1 MQPLVGLPQG
11 QPQTA
16 SHEPR
21 TTNHFFNDA
30 MAQHHCRSFTARA
43 LAVCCAGL
51 ALLLTACALPTALPG
66 GHAPHATQALAPP
79 SDPLTQPTESLIT
92 EPLLAPEQALGS
104 ADQPQQSPWARLSQ
118 GAERALPWEPQHLP
132 GKAPSRYRYA
142 YTDAR
147 HALLAQADSS
157 ASLLRQKRQVPASQ
171 LGQVRFS
178 WKVPALIA
186 NADMALRDADDSPV
200 RLLLVFDGDRSRF
213 SMKDAM
219 LSELAQT
226 LTGEPMPYATLM
238 YVWCNK
244 RAPGSVIINPRT
256 DRIRKLV
263 VESGTAHLNQWRDYD
278 RQIAADFEQAFGEPP
293 GNLLGIGL
301 MTDTDNTRSHSQ
313 AWYGPVT
320 LVKP

>member
-1 MQPLVGLPQG
+1 
-11 QPQTA
+11 
-16 SHEPR
+16 
-21 TTNHFFNDA
+21 
-30 MAQHHCRSFTARA
+30 MAQHHYRSFTARA
-43 LAVCCAGL
+43 LGACCAGL
-51 ALLLTACALPTALPG
+51 ALLLTACALPLALPW
-66 GHAPHATQALAPP
+66 GHAPHAPHAV
-79 SDPLTQPTESLIT
+79 
-92 EPLLAPEQALGS
+92 QALGPHHEPLPEPTERRTTGP
-104 ADQPQQSPWARLSQ
+104 ALEPEPAQAPTDQPGHSPWAQLSQ
-118 GAERALPWEPQHLP
+118 GAERAQAWEQQHLP
-132 GKAPSRYRYA
+132 GKTPSRYRYA

-171 LGQVRFS
+171 LGLVGFS

-186 NADMALRDADDSPV
+186 TADMALRDADDSPV
-200 RLLLVFDGDRSRF
+200 RLVLVFDGDRSRF

-238 YVWCNK
+238 YVWCNT

-263 VESGTAHLNQWRDYD
+263 VESGAGRLNQWLDYERD
-278 RQIAADFEQAFGEPP
+278 IAADFEQAFGEPP

-301 MTDTDNTRSHSQ
+301 MTDTDNTRSHTQ

-320 LVKP
+320 LVKR

>member
-1 MQPLVGLPQG
+1 
-11 QPQTA
+11 
-16 SHEPR
+16 
-21 TTNHFFNDA
+21 

-51 ALLLTACALPTALPG
+51 ALLLTACALPPALPG
-66 GHAPHATQALAPP
+66 GHAPRATQALALP

-92 EPLLAPEQALGS
+92 EPLLAPEQAQGS

-147 HALLAQADSS
+147 HALLAQAESS

-263 VESGTAHLNQWRDYD
+263 VESGTAHLNQWRDYE

>member
-1 MQPLVGLPQG
+1 M
-11 QPQTA
+11 
-16 SHEPR
+16 
-21 TTNHFFNDA
+21 
-30 MAQHHCRSFTARA
+30 
-43 LAVCCAGL
+43 
-51 ALLLTACALPTALPG
+51 
-66 GHAPHATQALAPP
+66 
-79 SDPLTQPTESLIT
+79 
-92 EPLLAPEQALGS
+92 
-104 ADQPQQSPWARLSQ
+104 SQ
-118 GAERALPWEPQHLP
+118 GSERALPWEPQHLP
-132 GKAPSRYRYA
+132 GKAPSRYRYV

-157 ASLLRQKRQVPASQ
+157 ASLLRQKLQVPASQ

-186 NADMALRDADDSPV
+186 HADMALRDADDSPV

-263 VESGTAHLNQWRDYD
+263 LESGPAHLNQWRDYE
-278 RQIAADFEQAFGEPP
+278 RHIAADFEAAFGEPP
-293 GNLLGIGL
+293 GNLLGIGI
-301 MTDTDNTRSHSQ
+301 MTDTDNTRSSAQ

-320 LVKP
+320 LVKR

>member
-1 MQPLVGLPQG
+1 MTQ
-11 QPQTA
+11 
-16 SHEPR
+16 
-21 TTNHFFNDA
+21 
-30 MAQHHCRSFTARA
+30 QHCCLFAAPT

-66 GHAPHATQALAPP
+66 GQATHAVQALAVPNE
-79 SDPLTQPTESLIT
+79 PLTQPTERLTS
-92 EPLLAPEQALGS
+92 EPLLAPEQAQGP
-104 ADQPQQSPWARLSQ
+104 ADQPKQSPWARLSQ
-118 GAERALPWEPQHLP
+118 GAERAQAWEQQHLP
-132 GKAPSRYRYA
+132 GKTPSRYLYA
-142 YTDAR
+142 YTDDR

-200 RLLLVFDGDRSRF
+200 RVVLVFDGDRSRF

-238 YVWCNK
+238 YVWCNT

-263 VESGTAHLNQWRDYD
+263 LESGPAHLNQWLDYE
-278 RQIAADFEQAFGEPP
+278 RHIATDFEAAFGEPP

-301 MTDTDNTRSHSQ
+301 MTDTDNTRSHTQ

-320 LVKP
+320 LVRP

>member
-1 MQPLVGLPQG
+1 MPP
-11 QPQTA
+11 
-16 SHEPR
+16 
-21 TTNHFFNDA
+21 
-30 MAQHHCRSFTARA
+30 
-43 LAVCCAGL
+43 
-51 ALLLTACALPTALPG
+51 ALPG
-66 GHAPHATQALAPP
+66 GHAPRATQALALP

-92 EPLLAPEQALGS
+92 EPLLAPEQAQGS
-104 ADQPQQSPWARLSQ
+104 ADQPKQSPWARLSQ
-118 GAERALPWEPQHLP
+118 GAERALPWETQHLP

-142 YTDAR
+142 HTDAR
-147 HALLAQADSS
+147 HAVLAEADSS

-200 RLLLVFDGDRSRF
+200 RLLLVFDGDRSKF
-213 SMKDAM
+213 STKNAM

-263 VESGTAHLNQWRDYD
+263 VESGTAHLNQWRDYE

-301 MTDTDNTRSHSQ
+301 MTDTDNTRSHTQ

>member
-1 MQPLVGLPQG
+1 M
-11 QPQTA
+11 
-16 SHEPR
+16 
-21 TTNHFFNDA
+21 
-30 MAQHHCRSFTARA
+30 
-43 LAVCCAGL
+43 L
-51 ALLLTACALPTALPG
+51 ALLLSACALPLS
-66 GHAPHATQALAPP
+66 PP
-79 SDPLTQPTESLIT
+79 A
-92 EPLLAPEQALGS
+92 APETAPLR
-104 ADQPQQSPWARLSQ
+104 PERPWARFSQ
-118 GAERALPWEPQHLP
+118 GAERALPWETQHLP

-142 YTDAR
+142 YIDAR

-157 ASLLRQKRQVPASQ
+157 ASLLRQKLQVPASQ

-186 NADMALRDADDSPV
+186 NADMSLRDADDSPV

-238 YVWCNK
+238 YVWCNT

-263 VESGTAHLNQWRDYD
+263 LESGSAHLNQWRDYE
-278 RQIAADFEQAFGEPP
+278 RQIATDFEAAFGEPP
-293 GNLLGIGL
+293 GALLGIGI
-301 MTDTDNTRSHSQ
+301 MTDTDNTRSSAQ

>member
-1 MQPLVGLPQG
+1 
-11 QPQTA
+11 
-16 SHEPR
+16 
-21 TTNHFFNDA
+21 
-30 MAQHHCRSFTARA
+30 MAYHHCRSFAARA

-51 ALLLTACALPTALPG
+51 ALLLTACALPPALPG
-66 GHAPHATQALAPP
+66 GHAPRATQALALPR
-79 SDPLTQPTESLIT
+79 DPLTQPTESLLT
-92 EPLLAPEQALGS
+92 EPLLAPEQAQGS
-104 ADQPQQSPWARLSQ
+104 ADQPQQSPWARVSQ
-118 GAERALPWEPQHLP
+118 GAELALPWEPQHLP

-142 YTDAR
+142 YTNAR

-263 VESGTAHLNQWRDYD
+263 VESGTAHLNQWRDYE

-301 MTDTDNTRSHSQ
+301 MTDTDNTRSHTQ